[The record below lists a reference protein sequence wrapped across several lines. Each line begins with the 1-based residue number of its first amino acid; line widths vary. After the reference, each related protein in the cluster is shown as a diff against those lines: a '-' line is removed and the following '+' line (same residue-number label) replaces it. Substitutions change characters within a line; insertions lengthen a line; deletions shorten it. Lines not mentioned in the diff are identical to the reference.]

1 MSQTIIIQ
9 SINYDGEIANILF
22 NPHGEEIVFNLGN
35 HGLPFE
41 FTPSLLEPPKEVYGT
56 YTILVL
62 NSDCPNILNVPR
74 PTPTPT
80 PTITPTRTQTPT
92 PTVTPTPTESPN
104 NCPSPTP
111 TKTPTPTR
119 TPTPTITPTPTVTK
133 TPCYTPTTTSTPTP
147 TPTPTPV
154 YFAYLFI
161 EPITGA
167 TNIGQ
172 WMYDGSLNFFGFSNT
187 TQPSQNQNDF
197 NLEMNRYVNY
207 SGWTSGEFPSIIQQ
221 TVPQNSG
228 GNDSFGNAIVQ
239 YNFLTTEIIENSVG
253 GNAWYTWIIPI
264 LLTNNETQVLIDV
277 NTSNNPNLL
286 TAFATEGTISEY
298 TFTYSGGT
306 IPNVV
311 YKVYTTFPNTIAQI
325 TDSQNIYFRG
335 NATTP

>member
-1 MSQTIIIQ
+1 MSQSIIIQ

-41 FTPSLLEPPKEVYGT
+41 FIPSLLEPPKEVYGT

-104 NCPSPTP
+104 NCPS
-111 TKTPTPTR
+111 
-119 TPTPTITPTPTVTK
+119 PTPTITPTPTVTK

-264 LLTNNETQVLIDV
+264 SLTNNETQTAIDV
-277 NTSNNPNLL
+277 NSDGDPNSLATVL
-286 TAFATEGTISEY
+286 TDSTINTY
-298 TFTYSGGT
+298 TFTYTGNT
-306 IPNVV
+306 IQPVT
-311 YKVYTTFPNTIAQI
+311 YKVYTTFPSRIFALNNNQ
-325 TDSQNIYFRG
+325 SIYFRG
-335 NATTP
+335 NTVSP